1 MCSST
6 ALEMGIARSMPMISK
21 QSVSLVK
28 KLMNC
33 AAASFTS
40 EVSAMDQNMEGF
52 RYTGG
57 TVPSSVVGM
66 YARYSSQPEPS

>member
-1 MCSST
+1 MYSST
-6 ALEMGIARSMPMISK
+6 TLEMGIARSMPTISK

-40 EVSAMDQNMEGF
+40 EVSAMDQNMEGLK
-52 RYTGG
+52 
-57 TVPSSVVGM
+57 
-66 YARYSSQPEPS
+66 